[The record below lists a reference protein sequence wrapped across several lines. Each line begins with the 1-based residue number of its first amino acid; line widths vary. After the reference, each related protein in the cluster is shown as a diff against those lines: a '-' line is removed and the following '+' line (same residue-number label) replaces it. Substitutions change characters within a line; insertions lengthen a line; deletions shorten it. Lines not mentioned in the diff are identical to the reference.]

1 MPTYVRER
9 SDMFTIILNSKYL
22 LITIFVR
29 RYQIDNR
36 FGLIKKMCIMYV
48 AGKIIEEN
56 IFVTF
61 YRIIL
66 NT

>member
-1 MPTYVRER
+1 
-9 SDMFTIILNSKYL
+9 MFTIILNSKYL

-56 IFVTF
+56 IFENDVS
-61 YRIIL
+61 
-66 NT
+66 